1 MRRAIRVIAKSEG
14 TPQDVKGTVTLS
26 FEDRFRRRVRL
37 IDDAGEA
44 FMLDLAQATRF
55 EDGDSLALDAVDGG
69 GVLVVRAALEDVVDA
84 AGLDT
89 QHTARLAWHIG
100 NRHTPVEVLENGRLR
115 IQYDHVLAH
124 MLEGLGATLERKTA
138 PFVPEP
144 GAYDGHG
151 VAQTDEIEGAAHDHA
166 HSHHR

>member
-1 MRRAIRVIAKSEG
+1 MRRAVRVISAGEG
-14 TPQDVKGTVTLS
+14 TLQDVQGTVTLC

-37 IDDAGEA
+37 HDDGGEA

-55 EDGDSLALDAVDGG
+55 EDGDGLALDGG
-69 GVLVVRAALEDVVDA
+69 GVLLVRAALEDVVDV

-100 NRHTPVEVLENGRLR
+100 NRHTPVEVLKNGHLR

-124 MLEGLGATLERKTA
+124 MLEGLGATLDRKTA

-144 GAYDGHG
+144 GAYDNPSDGASHG
-151 VAQTDEIEGAAHDHA
+151 HA

>member
-14 TPQDVKGTVTLS
+14 TLQDVQGTVTLS

-37 IDDAGEA
+37 TDDAGEA

-55 EDGDSLALDAVDGG
+55 EDGDGLALDGG
-69 GVLVVRAALEDVVDA
+69 GVLLVRAALEDVVDV
-84 AGLDT
+84 AGRDT

-100 NRHTPVEVLENGRLR
+100 NRHTPVEVLDNGQLR

-124 MLEGLGATLERKTA
+124 MLEGLGATLARKTA

-144 GAYDGHG
+144 GAYDNPN
-151 VAQTDEIEGAAHDHA
+151 DGAADGHA
-166 HSHHR
+166 HSHHG

>member
-1 MRRAIRVIAKSEG
+1 MRRAIRVIAE
-14 TPQDVKGTVTLS
+14 TEWTRQDVKGTVTLS

-55 EDGDSLALDAVDGG
+55 EDGDGLALDGG
-69 GVLVVRAALEDVVDA
+69 GVLVVRAALQDVVDA

-100 NRHTPVEVLENGRLR
+100 NRHTPVEVLKNGQLR

-124 MLEGLGATLERKTA
+124 MLEGLGATLDRKTA

-166 HSHHR
+166 HFHHR

>member
-14 TPQDVKGTVTLS
+14 APQDVKGTVTLN

-37 IDDAGEA
+37 KDDAGEA
-44 FMLDLAQATRF
+44 FMLDLAEATRF
-55 EDGDSLALDAVDGG
+55 EDGDGLALDCG
-69 GVLVVRAALEDVVDA
+69 GVLVVRAALEDVMDA
-84 AGLDT
+84 AGLDM

-100 NRHTPVEVLENGRLR
+100 NRHTPVEVLQNGQLR
-115 IQYDHVLAH
+115 IQYDHVLVH

-144 GAYDGHG
+144 GAYDNPS
-151 VAQTDEIEGAAHDHA
+151 DGAAHGHA
-166 HSHHR
+166 HSHHG